1 MMKNFIK
8 WGSVVYYFAGKK
20 PEKAK
25 KPKKGEESREASII
39 TASID

>member
-1 MMKNFIK
+1 MMKNFVK

-25 KPKKGEESREASII
+25 KPKKVEEIREASII